1 MALECSQRFV
11 ETKELKLFSRNY
23 DLFNVLVCCMSV
35 YLDEVS
41 SIRYTKKLNMRV
53 GWAEK
58 VDAICAHAN
67 NPSILF
73 LATFNVKT
81 ETSSF
86 WLFDMDKDIAH
97 GKLIF
102 QLVDLPLSI

>member
-1 MALECSQRFV
+1 
-11 ETKELKLFSRNY
+11 
-23 DLFNVLVCCMSV
+23 MSV

-41 SIRYTKKLNMRV
+41 SIRYTNKLNMRV

-58 VDAICAHAN
+58 VDAICAHAT

-73 LATFNVKT
+73 LATSNIRT

-86 WLFDMDKDIAH
+86 WLFDMDEDIAH

-102 QLVDLPLSI
+102 QLVVMKK